1 MVAEH
6 DDKKTSLS
14 CSARSAQQSVAKCE
28 NRHAHHSS
36 IRPANLPAVNDSQ
49 SSQRVNQNR
58 TTQKIQNQNQTA
70 TSG

>member
-1 MVAEH
+1 MTRKPRYPVQHAA
-6 DDKKTSLS
+6 LS
-14 CSARSAQQSVAKCE
+14 KASQNAKIATLITHPSGLLICQ
-28 NRHAHHSS
+28 
-36 IRPANLPAVNDSQ
+36 PWNDSQ